1 MVMEGDLTWGGEH
14 TTQSTDDVLWNCAS
28 ETCNFVN
35 QCHPNKFSKKE
46 KKSHCV
52 GLRLGS

>member
-14 TTQSTDDVLWNCAS
+14 TILCTDDVLWNRAS

-35 QCHPNKFSKKE
+35 QCHLNKFNLKKE
-46 KKSHCV
+46 E
-52 GLRLGS
+52 